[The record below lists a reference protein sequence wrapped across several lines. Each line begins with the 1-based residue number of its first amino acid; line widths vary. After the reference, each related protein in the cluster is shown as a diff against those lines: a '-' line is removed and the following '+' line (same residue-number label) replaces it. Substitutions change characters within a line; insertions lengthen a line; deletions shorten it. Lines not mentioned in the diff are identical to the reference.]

1 MKWSRT
7 YSNNTRF
14 FLKVDD
20 DMLINTF
27 AILPYLDAYTD
38 PVNSLLCL
46 DNAHS
51 KVIRDKDSKW
61 YITKEQY
68 PDEYYP
74 PYCNG

>member
-1 MKWSRT
+1 MKWART

-20 DMLINTF
+20 DMIVNTY
-27 AILPYLDAYTD
+27 ALLPYLDTYKD
-38 PVNSLLCL
+38 PVNSLLCS

-51 KVIRDKDSKW
+51 EVTRNKNSKW